1 MFKSTQALVNY
12 HLINNKVNNISTEKS
27 YVVCMLIKSN
37 ALKYMY

>member
-12 HLINNKVNNISTEKS
+12 DLINSKANKISTKKS

-37 ALKYMY
+37 ARKDM